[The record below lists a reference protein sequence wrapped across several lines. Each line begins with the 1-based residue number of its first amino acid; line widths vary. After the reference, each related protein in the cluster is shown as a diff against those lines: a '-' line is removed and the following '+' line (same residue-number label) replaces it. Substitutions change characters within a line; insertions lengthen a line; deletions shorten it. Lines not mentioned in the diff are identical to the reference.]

1 MLKGENLY
9 ISSKGLSR
17 AFNLNISYDDST
29 NTVIIQT
36 LPYLTTY
43 YEGAIANAS
52 LEKSNFSDQVKF
64 NNEKA
69 ILNNLIVVQDEGTTL
84 YGVNLISSNGTI
96 NSVITPRY
104 TQVEYMEGTEDF
116 IVTTEDKKV
125 GIIGSDGITKVR
137 PDYDKIEIIDKNA
150 GLYLVTSSNKQGVIN
165 SNGKIIIHQDYDTIG
180 LNANSYNDANVTNR
194 YLLFGN
200 AIPVSL
206 NEKWGLIDK
215 NGETI
220 VPVEYDGIGCRDVPN
235 TGNRNT
241 SSVVV
246 IPDIKGIVV
255 EVDNANQNNNTV
267 TRKYGIVSNLGEPMI
282 NIVLD
287 NVYSTTIADVTTYYV
302 TFQNQALDIVNW
314 WYEEQSKQNNENES
328 QNNDNIQENNDDIQN
343 SNDSNEES
351 DDIVQNS
358 QIQQNDDI
366 VQDVPIQQD
375 DDIIQDEQIQ
385 QDDDIIQDEQIQ
397 QDDNIEE

>member
-17 AFNLNISYDDST
+17 AFNLNISYDAST

-43 YEGAIANAS
+43 YEGAITTAS
-52 LEKSNFSDQVKF
+52 LEKSKFSDQVKF

-84 YGVNLISSNGTI
+84 YGVDLISSNGTL
-96 NSVITPRY
+96 NSVISPRY

-137 PDYDKIEIIDKNA
+137 PDYDKIEIIDKDA

-180 LNANSYNDANVTNR
+180 LSANSYDDANVTNR

-220 VPVEYDGIGCRDVPN
+220 VPVEYDGIGCKEVPD

-241 SSVVV
+241 NSVVV
-246 IPDIKGIVV
+246 IPDIKGIVI
-255 EVDNANQNNNTV
+255 EVDDGNQNNSTV
-267 TRKYGIVSNLGEPMI
+267 TRKYGIISNLGEPMI

-314 WYEEQSKQNNENES
+314 WYEEQSRQNNETTSQNDNRL
-328 QNNDNIQENNDDIQN
+328 QNNDIVQDGNGNNQN
-343 SNDSNEES
+343 VGNSNEE
-351 DDIVQNS
+351 
-358 QIQQNDDI
+358 NDDI
-366 VQDVPIQQD
+366 VQDQQD
-375 DDIIQDEQIQ
+375 DNIDS
-385 QDDDIIQDEQIQ
+385 QIQ

>member
-9 ISSKGLSR
+9 ISSQGLSR
-17 AFNLNISYDDST
+17 AFNLNISYDATT

-43 YEGAIANAS
+43 YEGAITTAS
-52 LEKSNFSDQVKF
+52 LEKSKFSDQVKF

-84 YGVNLISSNGTI
+84 YGVDLISNDGTL

-180 LNANSYNDANVTNR
+180 LNADSYDDANVTNR

-206 NEKWGLIDK
+206 NDKWGLIDK

-220 VPVEYDGIGCRDVPN
+220 VPVEYNGIGCKEVPD

-241 SSVVV
+241 NPVVV

-255 EVDNANQNNNTV
+255 EVDNEEQNNNTV

-282 NIVLD
+282 NVVLD

-314 WYEEQSKQNNENES
+314 WYEEQSRQNNENNS
-328 QNNDNIQENNDDIQN
+328 QDNGVVQEGNGNNQNVGN
-343 SNDSNEES
+343 SNGE
-351 DDIVQNS
+351 
-358 QIQQNDDI
+358 NDDI
-366 VQDVPIQQD
+366 VQDS
-375 DDIIQDEQIQ
+375 QIQ
-385 QDDDIIQDEQIQ
+385 QDDDLDSQMQ
-397 QDDNIEE
+397 QD